1 MYMYHE
7 FWYKFS
13 KKLRKVFFLLL
24 TRLRDLQAKSAAF
37 LTVSCQKKWYAFI
50 TYYKK
55 NTVLMCKHIY
65 LLNDAIKII
74 YLKTEIKT

>member
-13 KKLRKVFFLLL
+13 KKLHKVFFLLL

-37 LTVSCQKKWYAFI
+37 LTVSCQKKRYAFI

-55 NTVLMCKHIY
+55 NTVKVLMCKHIY
-65 LLNDAIKII
+65 LLNNAIKIM
-74 YLKTEIKT
+74 YLKQK